1 MKYNFDQVTDRSH
14 TDATKWFV
22 VQETLDIPD
31 VFQND
36 LICELRYDRVVTESC
51 KLFKAGLSV
60 FLPGL
65 YLIVEYLVWLP
76 AKDIT
81 YRFCCVF
88 LKLLMFE
95 F

>member
-1 MKYNFDQVTDRSH
+1 MVRLYFPSSASDGLICWARWH
-14 TDATKWFV
+14 
-22 VQETLDIPD
+22 IPD

-81 YRFCCVF
+81 YRFCCCL